1 METTKSPR
9 PGHGGPG
16 SGGTPPWPPLPIEEW
31 QDTCTTLHLWMQ
43 VVGKIRL
50 KLSPMTNHWWQ
61 VPFYVTSRGLTTSP
75 IPYQM
80 RTFEMNFD
88 FVDHR
93 MHLETNDGQKR
104 SIDLKPRPV
113 ADFYTETLGALRS
126 LGIGLVI
133 WTKPVEVEERIPFEQ
148 DHTHASYDPEYA
160 NRWWRALVQVDRV
173 FKDFRSRFI
182 GKASPVH
189 LFWGAFDIAVT
200 RFSGRKAPEHPGVPN
215 VGHSVMVEAYSH
227 EVSSC
232 GFWPGAGLGMPAFY
246 SYAYPEPEAFRTCRV
261 KPGEAYYD
269 EQLREFLLP
278 YDVVRTAKNPD
289 EVLLAFLQSTYEAA
303 AKLALWDR
311 NGLER
316 SGP

>member
-1 METTKSPR
+1 VETTKSPH
-9 PGHGGPG
+9 PGQGDPG
-16 SGGTPPWPPLPIEEW
+16 RGGTPPWPLLPIEEW
-31 QDTCTTLHLWMQ
+31 QDTCTTLHMWMQ

-61 VPFYVTSRGLTTSP
+61 VPLYVTSRGLTTSP
-75 IPYQM
+75 IPYRT

-88 FVDHR
+88 FIDHG
-93 MHLETNDGQKR
+93 MHLEANDGQKR

-113 ADFYTETLGALRS
+113 ADFYAETLGALQS
-126 LGIGLVI
+126 MGIEAVI

-148 DHTHASYDPEYA
+148 DQTHASYDPEYA
-160 NRWWRALVQVDRV
+160 NRWWRILVQVDRV

-182 GKASPVH
+182 GKTSPVH
-189 LFWGAFDIAVT
+189 FFWGAFDIAVS

-215 VGHSVMVEAYSH
+215 VGRSVMVEAYSH

-246 SYAYPEPEAFRTCRV
+246 SYAYPEQEAFHTCRV

-311 NGLER
+311 NALER